1 LSLRDP
7 TGSGT
12 GVESSD
18 AVMPLQAPLWRSS
31 PSPDS
36 DTAVVVVAVA
46 SPLAQL
52 SPSAPQPLPAPQ
64 PQSEAGAPPQGMGAA
79 GEPRGGGA
87 HTPRP
92 HGPPPMRAARGAYAP
107 VQSRLLPS
115 REPVAAPSPPVDVPV
130 VDHEAE
136 QAGKAW
142 PATCGACYAG
152 LRPGMRFRVCAAG
165 NALCMGCALQHVR
178 ARLAWTGP
186 HGERTIACGLGP
198 HQANVDVAGS
208 GEAAIGDPAAG
219 GCTRR
224 TLKRTVEALASVC
237 THGDRDAVAAE
248 LSAWAVQPLSPR
260 ELGDFRA
267 LAAQ

>member
-1 LSLRDP
+1 
-7 TGSGT
+7 
-12 GVESSD
+12 
-18 AVMPLQAPLWRSS
+18 
-31 PSPDS
+31 
-36 DTAVVVVAVA
+36 VVVEKEGAAQGTPGAAAAAAAMGVGQAALKAALAITAASAVA
-46 SPLAQL
+46 GT
-52 SPSAPQPLPAPQ
+52 
-64 PQSEAGAPPQGMGAA
+64 AGVQAVRRAESKAAPP
-79 GEPRGGGA
+79 P
-87 HTPRP
+87 
-92 HGPPPMRAARGAYAP
+92 
-107 VQSRLLPS
+107 
-115 REPVAAPSPPVDVPV
+115 PPVDVPV

-152 LRPGMRFRVCAAG
+152 LRPGMRFRMCAAG
-165 NALCMGCALQHVR
+165 HALCMGCALQHVR

-248 LSAWAVQPLSPR
+248 LSGWAVQPLSPR